1 MILMSFF
8 YNGGLK
14 SVRSFELGNDLLW
27 FFLDPQQVENATMT
41 IVEGTDLRLDFGEI
55 GILTFLDVLGNQDL
69 EWSANAIV

>member
-8 YNGGLK
+8 IMGLK